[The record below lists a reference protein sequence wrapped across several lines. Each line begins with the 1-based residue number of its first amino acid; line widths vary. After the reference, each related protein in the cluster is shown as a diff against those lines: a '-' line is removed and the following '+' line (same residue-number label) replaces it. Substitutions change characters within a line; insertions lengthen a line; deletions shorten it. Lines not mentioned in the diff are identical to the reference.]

1 MLDDS
6 KDEQNDRLE
15 QFIREW
21 EEVSWERQSI
31 CKGTNYTRTHKR
43 ASKDEMEEIWGI
55 PRRKVEADYDLY
67 KLLPTIWYC
76 AYNGGITIPPCT
88 KNVIWRIL
96 DLPLVIR

>member
-1 MLDDS
+1 M
-6 KDEQNDRLE
+6 
-15 QFIREW
+15 FIDH
-21 EEVSWERQSI
+21 SLTILI
-31 CKGTNYTRTHKR
+31 CFPECSYNSELR
-43 ASKDEMEEIWGI
+43 GI
-55 PRRKVEADYDLY
+55 PNIAIFYDLY